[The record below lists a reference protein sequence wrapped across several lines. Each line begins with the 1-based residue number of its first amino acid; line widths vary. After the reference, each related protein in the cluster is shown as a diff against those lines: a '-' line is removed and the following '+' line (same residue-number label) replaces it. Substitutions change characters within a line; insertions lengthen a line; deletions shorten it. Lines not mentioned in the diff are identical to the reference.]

1 MIFALEVVVFDDVS
15 LHLLLKVPLE
25 VVVGGHPGHYFW
37 LVFVVQVEIH
47 VVLLC
52 FLEFYLVP

>member
-15 LHLLLKVPLE
+15 LHLLLKVSLE
-25 VVVGGHPGHYFW
+25 VVVGGHPGHYLR

-47 VVLLC
+47 IVLLC
-52 FLEFYLVP
+52 FLELYLVP